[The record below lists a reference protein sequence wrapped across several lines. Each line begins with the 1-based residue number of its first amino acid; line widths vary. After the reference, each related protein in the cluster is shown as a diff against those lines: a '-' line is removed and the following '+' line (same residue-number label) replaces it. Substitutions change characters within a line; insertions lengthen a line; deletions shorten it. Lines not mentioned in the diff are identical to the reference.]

1 MSYEG
6 NYRPGAWAGV
16 TTPNAWLLADLP
28 VTDDR
33 IAQAWSALRE
43 GLGADQALDALLG
56 QGMAGLPGFALAV
69 AHDDTLR
76 VIVRRDAAVLIRL
89 GTEERSVEG
98 SSGTW
103 QDIELPLPVDHL
115 QLRHLTAGGSDSDTG
130 VPVGLGIVQA
140 SRIDLFA
147 VATTA
152 TPAAPE
158 PAVEPVPDPVLPSE
172 PVVPE
177 SVAPD
182 YSDLFAG
189 TQDRDAFIARLAQDD
204 AAASEAAEL
213 YEEPTPM
220 TPPPTPA
227 DATAIWNVDPDVQP
241 AAPAV
246 ARTAADVPPPAPAS
260 SPSGLIDGLPWL
272 SASPAAPTSNAPPP
286 PPRARVVP
294 VVPVTPHPASPPPP
308 PPVRPSALTMPG
320 LPDLPAPAPAFPPPP
335 APEPPGEESAAL
347 TVSRAELLAA
357 MGSHGIVGPSVLA
370 VRCAAG
376 HLTPP
381 EQDRCRVCGVHVDAA
396 QPGEVPRPTL
406 GVFRSSAG
414 EAVILDRDVV
424 FGRAPQASASR
435 AASQP
440 HLVKVVDPGISR
452 SHLHVALDGWQVMVR
467 DLGSSNGTE
476 IQLPGG
482 EPEKLRAQEDYL
494 IEPGTVVTL
503 AGDVHYTFEVTA

>member
-1 MSYEG
+1 M
-6 NYRPGAWAGV
+6 
-16 TTPNAWLLADLP
+16 
-28 VTDDR
+28 
-33 IAQAWSALRE
+33 
-43 GLGADQALDALLG
+43 
-56 QGMAGLPGFALAV
+56 
-69 AHDDTLR
+69 
-76 VIVRRDAAVLIRL
+76 
-89 GTEERSVEG
+89 
-98 SSGTW
+98 
-103 QDIELPLPVDHL
+103 
-115 QLRHLTAGGSDSDTG
+115 
-130 VPVGLGIVQA
+130 
-140 SRIDLFA
+140 
-147 VATTA
+147 
-152 TPAAPE
+152 
-158 PAVEPVPDPVLPSE
+158 
-172 PVVPE
+172 
-177 SVAPD
+177 
-182 YSDLFAG
+182 
-189 TQDRDAFIARLAQDD
+189 
-204 AAASEAAEL
+204 
-213 YEEPTPM
+213 
-220 TPPPTPA
+220 
-227 DATAIWNVDPDVQP
+227 
-241 AAPAV
+241 
-246 ARTAADVPPPAPAS
+246 
-260 SPSGLIDGLPWL
+260 
-272 SASPAAPTSNAPPP
+272 
-286 PPRARVVP
+286 VP